1 MLSISES
8 GALKDKEESELT
20 EQMYP
25 CVFKN
30 SKPWLYL
37 NWSVS
42 ALMSTISHEKESQG
56 INSITD
62 LIQQRQ
68 TSKGVYL
75 LVCAAPDRVAHCN
88 SPLQVPFP
96 KEISIS
102 QICLINQDVKNR
114 KLWDN
119 HYAHRCWAFKSSIK
133 FLSTFFCLY
142 CRVKWIKQA
151 KNCGN
156 RDGAFVQ

>member
-8 GALKDKEESELT
+8 GALKDKEESELM

-25 CVFKN
+25 CAFKN

-37 NWSVS
+37 NLSVS
-42 ALMSTISHEKESQG
+42 ALMSTIAHEKESQG
-56 INSITD
+56 INFITD

-96 KEISIS
+96 KEVSIS

-114 KLWDN
+114 KL
-119 HYAHRCWAFKSSIK
+119 
-133 FLSTFFCLY
+133 
-142 CRVKWIKQA
+142 
-151 KNCGN
+151 
-156 RDGAFVQ
+156 